1 MSVKSS
7 IPDKSVPGAIREGVS
22 SKGEKAK
29 YIPAMGFDL
38 LTPLYDSFVKWFM
51 PESKFK
57 KHLIEQARIRS
68 GQRVLDLGCG
78 TATLTI
84 LIKQAHPH
92 AEVTGLDG
100 DAKILK
106 IACRKVARAGVDIT
120 LHEGLAYQLPYSDKS
135 FDRVVSSLV
144 LHHLTA
150 EDRRRALSE
159 AFRVLQPGGELH
171 IADLGR
177 PNKLLPT
184 MLRDAGFEQD
194 EELSRYATIFGDL
207 LLWRARRPVEAV
219 TGRFS
224 AADGVCRS
232 RPSDDAGPSWQS
244 RCINGLLRLLPFKKR
259 LATAAVVQE
268 RVRRLALRPAS
279 YEPVGLG
286 SGVEVNLK
294 SVAGWPVYYM
304 APSASPSAGNYVVF
318 LHGGGYVNE
327 IVRAHWRFIAYL
339 TRHARVR
346 CVVPIYP
353 LASHATAK
361 DVVPVMGDLLRKLL
375 ENVGPAKV
383 MVAGNSAGGGLGLAA
398 AQWLRDSGYRQPDGL
413 VLITP
418 WLDASISRPEQMA
431 IAARD
436 PMQDI
441 PGLTE
446 AGRLYAGDL
455 DVAHPYVSPL
465 NGDFRGLAPIIVF
478 AGTLDLLYPDS
489 IDLSTKARAA
499 GVPIELHLRQG
510 QPHNYALIPTPEGRQ
525 AREIILR
532 AVA

>member
-1 MSVKSS
+1 MRLDRYGDKPAHRFLKRLRGDLRQLATDKLHNFLIMTIDDGGDERLFARVILVKRANAHARLFSDSVGAGSVETF
-7 IPDKSVPGAIREGVS
+7 PDQNASCRFNKRVNR
-22 SKGEKAK
+22 
-29 YIPAMGFDL
+29 
-38 LTPLYDSFVKWFM
+38 KWFM

-120 LHEGLAYQLPYSDKS
+120 LHEGLAYQLPDSDKS

-219 TGRFS
+219 TG
-224 AADGVCRS
+224 
-232 RPSDDAGPSWQS
+232 
-244 RCINGLLRLLPFKKR
+244 
-259 LATAAVVQE
+259 
-268 RVRRLALRPAS
+268 
-279 YEPVGLG
+279 
-286 SGVEVNLK
+286 
-294 SVAGWPVYYM
+294 
-304 APSASPSAGNYVVF
+304 
-318 LHGGGYVNE
+318 
-327 IVRAHWRFIAYL
+327 
-339 TRHARVR
+339 
-346 CVVPIYP
+346 
-353 LASHATAK
+353 
-361 DVVPVMGDLLRKLL
+361 
-375 ENVGPAKV
+375 
-383 MVAGNSAGGGLGLAA
+383 
-398 AQWLRDSGYRQPDGL
+398 
-413 VLITP
+413 
-418 WLDASISRPEQMA
+418 
-431 IAARD
+431 
-436 PMQDI
+436 
-441 PGLTE
+441 
-446 AGRLYAGDL
+446 
-455 DVAHPYVSPL
+455 
-465 NGDFRGLAPIIVF
+465 
-478 AGTLDLLYPDS
+478 
-489 IDLSTKARAA
+489 
-499 GVPIELHLRQG
+499 
-510 QPHNYALIPTPEGRQ
+510 
-525 AREIILR
+525 
-532 AVA
+532 